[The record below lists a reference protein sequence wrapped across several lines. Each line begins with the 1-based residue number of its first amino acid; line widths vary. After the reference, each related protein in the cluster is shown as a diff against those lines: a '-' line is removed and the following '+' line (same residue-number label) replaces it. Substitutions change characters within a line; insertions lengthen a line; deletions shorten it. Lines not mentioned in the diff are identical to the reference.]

1 MIISY
6 IEFDLFS
13 FSGAEGNRTPVQK
26 TFHRTSTII
35 VCYLSF
41 PPSTGSRHP
50 ADFSSFM
57 IRPYVQ
63 SLAYVVSHIVEAG
76 FLNCEWSKADCC
88 N

>member
-1 MIISY
+1 MPGNIGVSKHSL
-6 IEFDLFS
+6 D
-13 FSGAEGNRTPVQK
+13 GAEGNRTPVQK
-26 TFHRTSTII
+26 TFHCPSTII
-35 VCYLSF
+35 VCSLSF
-41 PPSTGSRHP
+41 PLPAESRHP
-50 ADFSSFM
+50 AGFGSFI